1 MTDNIYY
8 VYEYI
13 REDKTPYYIGMG
25 HANRVNE
32 PHKNVKTPGKQFRNF
47 IMQDISEKDAL
58 DLERQLTKKYGL
70 IRDGTGILENKI
82 HGGHA
87 SPRGMLGKLQTEDSK
102 LKISL
107 ANTGKI
113 RTEEHKENYSKPK
126 TAEHA
131 EKIRQANIGRKDD
144 GRGKKAGLTK
154 SKHKWYNNGEKTIM
168 VELGKEPVGY
178 VLGRKVSIL

>member
-13 REDKTPYYIGMG
+13 REDNTPYYIGMG
-25 HANRVNE
+25 HANRINE
-32 PHKNVKTPGKQFRNF
+32 LHKNVKTPSKQFRNLVE
-47 IMQDISEKDAL
+47 QNISEKDAL

-70 IRDGTGILENKI
+70 LKDGTGILENKI

-87 SPRGMLGKLQTEDSK
+87 SPRGMLGKQQKEESK
-102 LKISL
+102 LKISTS
-107 ANTGKI
+107 NTGKI

-144 GRGKKAGLTK
+144 GRNAKISATKKGKPWSQACYDARNIKKNKG
-154 SKHKWYNNGEKTIM
+154 
-168 VELGKEPVGY
+168 
-178 VLGRKVSIL
+178 